1 MIEINNVSFTYGSG
15 DRECG
20 LHDISLTVTEGEFLL
35 LCGGSGCG
43 KTTLTRLINGLI
55 PHYYEGRLAGRVL
68 VEGKDVTVI
77 PLYET
82 AELVGSVFQ
91 NPRSQFFNTDT
102 TSELAFGCENMG
114 LPENEI
120 LSRIKNVTEELELK
134 PLLDKSIFALSGGEK
149 QKIACGSAAAMGAAV
164 FVLDEPSSNL
174 DPYAVEDLR
183 VLLAKW
189 KRMGKTVVIAEHRL
203 YYLRELIDRVIYM
216 ENGRIT
222 REYNAEEFSTLMR
235 NGLDLMGLRTLKLE
249 SLFETAPAASTQSL
263 KPGCKISLSQFQFC
277 YSRNT
282 EVLRIQQADLPR
294 NQIIAVIGQ
303 NGAGKSTFARC
314 LCGLERKCRG
324 KVILDGDALTGRQL
338 LTNCYMVMQ
347 DVNHQLFV
355 ESVLDEVLI
364 SMDREDI
371 PMAEFILEG
380 LDLLNLKDCHPMAL
394 SGGQKQRVAIASAIA
409 SGRQIIVFDEP
420 TSGLDLKH
428 MKEVAQNLRMLAAK
442 GKSVFVVTH
451 DPEFIFACCTHIIQI
466 EDGRIVRNESLDS
479 CGIRKTLTYFL
490 ESAGERRF
498 IETTGEERCRG
509 EKVV

>member
-55 PHYYEGRLAGRVL
+55 PHYYEGQLTGRVL
-68 VEGKDVTVI
+68 VEGKDVTVV

-120 LSRIKNVTEELELK
+120 LSRIKNVTEELGLK

-222 REYNAEEFSTLMR
+222 REYNAK
-235 NGLDLMGLRTLKLE
+235 D
-249 SLFETAPAASTQSL
+249 
-263 KPGCKISLSQFQFC
+263 
-277 YSRNT
+277 
-282 EVLRIQQADLPR
+282 
-294 NQIIAVIGQ
+294 IG
-303 NGAGKSTFARC
+303 
-314 LCGLERKCRG
+314 
-324 KVILDGDALTGRQL
+324 
-338 LTNCYMVMQ
+338 
-347 DVNHQLFV
+347 
-355 ESVLDEVLI
+355 
-364 SMDREDI
+364 
-371 PMAEFILEG
+371 
-380 LDLLNLKDCHPMAL
+380 
-394 SGGQKQRVAIASAIA
+394 
-409 SGRQIIVFDEP
+409 
-420 TSGLDLKH
+420 
-428 MKEVAQNLRMLAAK
+428 
-442 GKSVFVVTH
+442 
-451 DPEFIFACCTHIIQI
+451 
-466 EDGRIVRNESLDS
+466 
-479 CGIRKTLTYFL
+479 GI
-490 ESAGERRF
+490 
-498 IETTGEERCRG
+498 
-509 EKVV
+509 